1 MLTSGGNELDSILRI
16 AAYFKKD
23 HTIDENADFLMD
35 EYRRF
40 KSDGGK
46 GFIFGGSRVS
56 VWFTESGI
64 RIATG
69 DTALIDAATL
79 VTWEQAATR
88 IRELLDVGRYM
99 PQSEL
104 DKVDGHEV
112 KWIADLL
119 WYLHRDCAEGVDYF
133 LADEFFKGGFPDSTA
148 RIAELVAQPEQRRV
162 ILDGLYK
169 FVAAYA
175 ENPGILRFRFAVG
188 HMRDALNGLEDLER
202 EPLVFTA
209 DESVSTARPAFI
221 TQDEIDKVLAG
232 GGNVEN
238 GKYRIYSYFLHEH
251 TPKEKVDFLKDE
263 YGTGGGSRT
272 GFDEWHDS
280 KGIAYSRENNHMP
293 YDNGRRWRNGLT
305 N

>member
-1 MLTSGGNELDSILRI
+1 MAEQLTLTGEAEEPAKAIRPAPVSSAFSISQQIIDEVLTSGGNELDSILRI

-23 HTIDENADFLMD
+23 HSTDENADFLMD

-40 KSDGGK
+40 DSNGGK

-56 VWFTESGI
+56 VWFTEGGI

-69 DTALIDAATL
+69 DTALTDAATL

-88 IRELLDVGRYM
+88 IRELLDMGRYM

-112 KWIADLL
+112 KRLADLL
-119 WYLHRDCAEGVDYF
+119 WYLHQDCAEGVDYF
-133 LADEFFKGGFPDSTA
+133 LADELFKGGFPDSTA

-162 ILDGLYK
+162 ILDGIYK

-188 HMRDALNGLEDLER
+188 HMRAALNGLEDLER

-209 DESVSTARPAFI
+209 DESVSTARPSFI
-221 TQDEIDKVLAG
+221 THDEIDKTRCLQAG
-232 GGNVEN
+232 AASNTAT
-238 GKYRIYSYFLHEH
+238 IAF
-251 TPKEKVDFLKDE
+251 TPTFYMSIPRKKRLIF
-263 YGTGGGSRT
+263 
-272 GFDEWHDS
+272 
-280 KGIAYSRENNHMP
+280 
-293 YDNGRRWRNGLT
+293 
-305 N
+305 